1 VVEDVKRFLDN
12 HAVHEVVETHFPL
25 APLTSLHCGGPA
37 DILIRPESM
46 ASVMEILRMGKTLGI
61 PVTLL
66 GNGTNVLI
74 PDGGLRGVVVLTT
87 ELKQI
92 VVEPGELT
100 AECGVSVYD
109 LCKTA
114 AAKGFKGLE
123 QLYGIPGTV
132 GGAVIGNAGC
142 FGSEI
147 SDTIVWVETLLGNGN
162 IYVFSKEKA
171 GFSYRSSLIGKNSRM
186 ITRVCFSL
194 PERADPELLRKTHKE
209 YEEMRR
215 SKGHYRH
222 PSAGSVFKKPVT
234 DSKSKYYG
242 MSAGELIEMAGL
254 KGISRN
260 GARIAD
266 YHANFIIN
274 PESRAHSTDILDLIT
289 LARRKVEEK
298 TGILLECEL
307 RILQENGQPL
317 DLQ

>member
-1 VVEDVKRFLDN
+1 MIEEVKRFLDN
-12 HAVHEVVETHFPL
+12 HAVHEEVESHIPL

-37 DILIRPESM
+37 DILIRPKYM
-46 ASVMEILRMGKTLGI
+46 ASVMEVLRIGKILGI

-74 PDGGLRGVVVLTT
+74 PDEGLRGIVLLTT
-87 ELKQI
+87 GLKQI
-92 VVEPGELT
+92 AVKPGELT
-100 AECGVSVYD
+100 AECGVSVNN
-109 LCKTA
+109 LCRTA
-114 AAKGFKGLE
+114 AGKGFKGIE
-123 QLYGIPGTV
+123 RLYGIPGTV
-132 GGAVIGNAGC
+132 GGAVLGNAGC

-147 SDTIVWVETLLGNGN
+147 SDTIAWVETLLENGN

-194 PERADPELLRKTHKE
+194 PERADPKLLGKTHQE

-215 SKGHYRH
+215 TKGHYRH

-234 DSKSKYYG
+234 GRKSRYYG

-254 KGISRN
+254 KGVSQN
-260 GARIAD
+260 GARIAE

-274 PESRAHSTDILDLIT
+274 PESRAHSSDILDLIT

-298 TGILLECEL
+298 TGVLLECEL

-317 DLQ
+317 NLQ